1 VKLTSLGWILLPLS
15 TRSRALPIISQLPL
29 GGDTG
34 SNGPR
39 KSPRKEA
46 KRERG
51 KFASSVL
58 EGSTVALISLLGLG
72 LGGYAYSLFYK
83 RTVRNKIENAFA
95 TGYSSQERVAL
106 GRIAYGV
113 EPDQMREIVEKEYWV
128 PRDEQEVVND
138 IVNG

>member
-1 VKLTSLGWILLPLS
+1 MLS
-15 TRSRALPIISQLPL
+15 QPTLRNDGVPSDSPPRHEHKQDRS
-29 GGDTG
+29 
-34 SNGPR
+34 
-39 KSPRKEA
+39 
-46 KRERG
+46 
-51 KFASSVL
+51 KFARSVL

-113 EPDQMREIVEKEYWV
+113 GPNQMQEIVEKEYWV
-128 PRDEQEVVND
+128 PRSEQEQVND
-138 IVNG
+138 IVNGKTRGRYHHRQASLIA